1 MVTTNTMNPQFESQK
16 AANKAMLDELRAI
29 LREQAVE
36 NTRLKET
43 IESLESENTLMRERL
58 MGSCYDL

>member
-29 LREQAVE
+29 LREQAEE
-36 NTRLKET
+36 NSRLLQH
-43 IESLESENTLMRERL
+43 IHSLEIENALMKERL
-58 MGSCYDL
+58 MGSCYDV